1 MKIGAIRKM
10 IIKELFDIFINF
22 IKSRVFIL
30 AVICVLLFTIIAVRL
45 FNLQI
50 VNSESYASAYNQMSE
65 KTRTYAGVRGNIYDR
80 DGNLLAYN
88 VPTYSVVMEDVIDF
102 SDNRSKELNEIIYK
116 MVCIIEKYGDTV
128 IDDYALQIAD
138 DGSIVFNDSLSES
151 QKIRFL
157 KDAFGEETLD
167 TEEQK
172 LSESTAR
179 EVFEFLQ
186 EERYLVDEEYS
197 DYYAMKICMIRY
209 NLSLNAFQK
218 YLTITI
224 AKDVSENTVAAIYE
238 SESELAGVSI
248 AEDTN
253 RVYTYGKYYSHILGY
268 TGRISESQMNEWNKT
283 IEEEYNQYTLS
294 DMVGKS
300 GIEYSMELTL
310 RGDKGYEDVLVD
322 NMGKVISVE
331 KEIKSTSGND
341 VYLTIDSDLQVGVY
355 HLIEQ
360 NIASLLLDKIV
371 NRYLSAADEEDWLIP
386 IWKVYFQMINNN
398 VVDTEQFDDSSA
410 TENEQYVNAV
420 MQERKNIIIEEIKA
434 ELYNEYALPIDSV
447 GDQYNEI
454 YYYIYTRLSAPLY
467 DLNVIPKEDI
477 DTENEVYVNWMKDKT
492 SLREILKEAI
502 VQNWVDISKLELADT
517 YSSSDE
523 IYDAL
528 VNYIVDMISEDEDFT
543 KIVYKYLIY
552 NGTISGS
559 RICML
564 LYDQEVIPYDADMYN
579 RLSVGAVSPFDFMC
593 ELIRT
598 LQVTPAMIA
607 LDTCS
612 AQVTVVD
619 TNSGDVL
626 CVVSYPSYDNN
637 LFSGYIDSESWD
649 KLNND
654 LSTPLLNRA
663 TMTRTAPGST
673 FKPISSVT
681 GLEEGIIDRYTTIL
695 TTGIFTKVTPSPKC
709 WCYPG
714 AHGSIDVVGA
724 LRVSCNYFFYS
735 IAYDLACRDTGE
747 YDNEASL
754 AYLRKYGAMFGLTE
768 KSGVEIEE
776 YSPIFSDE
784 NAIASYIGQG
794 THNYTSTQLARYVNT
809 IASDGVNYELTLL
822 SKVLDYQGNVIPLP
836 EKSAVK
842 ADIADSTLA
851 TIQEGMKSAADGYNV
866 IGKSGH
872 TAAVKTGTAQE
883 NPNLADHA
891 VFIAY
896 TPAEEPE
903 ISINTVVQHGYTSS
917 YAADITYDVMKLYYG
932 DYTLQQVLDGNADGP
947 LITAVEE

>member
-1 MKIGAIRKM
+1 M
-10 IIKELFDIFINF
+10 IIKELFDLFISF

-30 AVICVLLFTIIAVRL
+30 TIICALLFSSVVVRL

-50 VNSESYASAYNQMSE
+50 VNSDSYASAFNQMSE
-65 KTRTYAGVRGNIYDR
+65 RTRTYAGVRGNIYDR

-88 VPTYSVVMEDVIDF
+88 VPTYSVVMEDVVES
-102 SDNRSKELNEIIYK
+102 SDNRSAELNEIIYK
-116 MVCIIEKYGDTV
+116 TVCIVEKYGDKI
-128 IDDYALQIAD
+128 IDNFQLKIAD
-138 DGSIVFNDSLSES
+138 DGSIVFDEDMSES

-157 KDAFGEETLD
+157 KDSFGTETLD
-167 TEEQK
+167 TEEKK
-172 LSESTAR
+172 LSEATAK

-186 EERYLVDEEYS
+186 EERYLVDEKYD

-209 NLSLNAFQK
+209 NLSLNLYQK
-218 YLTITI
+218 YLTITL

-238 SESELAGVSI
+238 SEREIPGVYI
-248 AEDTN
+248 VEDTN
-253 RVYTYGKYYSHILGY
+253 RVYTYGKYYSHVLGY
-268 TGRISESQMNEWNKT
+268 TGRISESQMVEWNKT
-283 IEEEYNQYTLS
+283 IDEEYNQYTLS
-294 DMVGKS
+294 DMVGKA

-331 KEIKSTSGND
+331 KSIKSTSGND
-341 VYLTIDSDLQVGVY
+341 VYLTLDSDLQVGVY

-360 NIASLLLDKIV
+360 NIAGLLLEKIV
-371 NRYLSAADEEDWLIP
+371 NRYLSAEDEEDWLIP
-386 IWKVYFQMINNN
+386 IWRVYFQMINNN
-398 VVDTEQFDDSSA
+398 VVDIETFDNIGA
-410 TENEQYVNAV
+410 TENERYINEI
-420 MQERKNIIIEEIKA
+420 MIERRNIIIEEIKT
-434 ELYNEYALPIDSV
+434 ELYNDNALPIDSV
-447 GDQYNEI
+447 GDQYNEL
-454 YYYIYTRLSAPLY
+454 YYYIYTKLSSPSY
-467 DLNVIPKEDI
+467 GLNVIPKSDI
-477 DTENEVYVNWMKDKT
+477 DTTNEVYINWMKDKT

-502 VQNWVDISKLELADT
+502 VRNWVDISKLDLDDN

-528 VNYIVDMISEDEDFT
+528 VEYIIKMISEDREFT
-543 KIVYKYLIY
+543 KIVYKYLVY
-552 NGTISGS
+552 NGTISGN

-564 LYDQEVIPYDADMYN
+564 LYDQEVLPYDADMYN
-579 RLSVGAVSPFDFMC
+579 SLAVGAISGFSFMYDKIKNL
-593 ELIRT
+593 EI
-598 LQVTPAMIA
+598 TPAMIA
-607 LDTCS
+607 LETCS
-612 AQVTVVD
+612 AQVTVVEAN
-619 TNSGDVL
+619 TGNTL
-626 CVVSYPSYDNN
+626 CTVSYPSYDNN
-637 LFSGYIDSESWD
+637 LFSGYIDSENWY

-654 LSTPLLNRA
+654 LSKPLLNRA

-681 GLEEGIIDRYTTIL
+681 GIEEGIIDRYTTIH
-695 TTGIFTKVTPSPKC
+695 TTGIFEKVTPSPKC

-714 AHGSIDVVGA
+714 AHGTIDVIGA
-724 LRVSCNYFFYS
+724 LRVSCNYFYYS
-735 IAYDLACRDTGE
+735 IAYDLACRDTGD
-747 YDNEASL
+747 YDDEASL

-794 THNYTSTQLARYVNT
+794 THNFTNTQLARYVNT

-822 SKVLDYQGNVIPLP
+822 SQIKDYQGNVIPLP
-836 EKSAVK
+836 EKSVVK
-842 ADIADSTLA
+842 ADISEAALNA
-851 TIQEGMKSAADGYNV
+851 IQDGMKSAAEGYNV

-883 NPNLADHA
+883 NPKLADHA
-891 VFIAY
+891 VFSAY
-896 TPAEEPE
+896 TPAENPE
-903 ISINTVVQHGYTSS
+903 ISINTVFQHGYTSS

-947 LITAVEE
+947 LLPEPPKEEQ